1 MKIRNLLIG
10 TVLMTAALSLAV
22 AQDNAEPAQP
32 DGAEQYQL
40 FCAACHMSDGSGA
53 EGAGRYPNLANNIA
67 VEVSA
72 DLVISRI
79 LHGYGAMPSFSSRSN
94 EEIAAIVNFVRG
106 TFNNSEQVIDADY
119 VEAMRGN

>member
-1 MKIRNLLIG
+1 MKVRNLLFG
-10 TVLMTAALSLAV
+10 ALLMTAALSLAT

-53 EGAGRYPNLANNIA
+53 EGAGRYPNLADNLA
-67 VEVSA
+67 VEASA

-94 EEIAAIVNFVRG
+94 EQIAAIVNYVRG
-106 TFNNSEQVIDADY
+106 TFNNAEQVIDAEY
-119 VEAMRGN
+119 IEGMRGN

>member
-1 MKIRNLLIG
+1 
-10 TVLMTAALSLAV
+10 MTAALSLAV

-40 FCAACHMSDGSGA
+40 FCAACHMSEGSGA

>member
-1 MKIRNLLIG
+1 MKVRNLLFG
-10 TVLMTAALSLAV
+10 ALLMTAALSLAT
-22 AQDNAEPAQP
+22 AQDNAEPAQA

-53 EGAGRYPNLANNIA
+53 EGAGRYPNLADNLA
-67 VEVSA
+67 VEASA

-94 EEIAAIVNFVRG
+94 EQIAAIVNYVRG
-106 TFNNSEQVIDADY
+106 TFNNAEQVIDAEY
-119 VEAMRGN
+119 VEGMRGN